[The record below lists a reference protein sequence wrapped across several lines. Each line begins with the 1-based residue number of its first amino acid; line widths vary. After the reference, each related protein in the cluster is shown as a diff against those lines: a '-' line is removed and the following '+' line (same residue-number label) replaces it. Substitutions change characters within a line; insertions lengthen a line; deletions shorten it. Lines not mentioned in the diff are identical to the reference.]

1 MIEFG
6 EKIKR
11 LREEKG
17 MTQQSMADRL
27 YVTRQAVSRWECG
40 ARYPDLLMAK
50 RIADALGTS
59 VDELVSGEELK
70 RDVEKEPV
78 LMTPVSNCIQA
89 MLFAMGATTY
99 LIMGIAFLHSV
110 RGPVESFRTAAY
122 ICFLALGYAI
132 SLIAMAAGIYFSVKN
147 TLSPRKT
154 GMIMSAEFLRIWF
167 SFFGYCFI
175 TVFAGN
181 GRVARV
187 TVLLLTGN
195 IVAVLLVNR
204 FFFSRKRVSPVF
216 VYIVGIM
223 LLLQEIWHFSQM
235 LMVDFIAADTAVVTF
250 LVNALGQCAIA
261 MLLIYQAYVLD
272 RKRRLARCEKGQEN
286 GTTKEGK

>member
-40 ARYPDLLMAK
+40 ARYPDLLMTK

-59 VDELVSGEELK
+59 IDELVSGEELK

-89 MLFAMGATTY
+89 MLFTMGATTY
-99 LIMGIAFLHSV
+99 LIIGIAFLYSV
-110 RGPVESFRTAAY
+110 RGPVTGWRTAAN
-122 ICFLALGYAI
+122 ICFLALGYVI
-132 SLIAMAAGIYFSVKN
+132 SFIAMVAGIYFSVKN

-154 GMIMSAEFLRIWF
+154 GMIMSAEFLRIWLL
-167 SFFGYCFI
+167 FFGMCFI

-181 GRVARV
+181 GRVSRV
-187 TVLLLTGN
+187 TVLLLSGN
-195 IVAVLLVNR
+195 IVAVFLVNR
-204 FFFSRKRVSPVF
+204 FFFSRKRVSPVS

-223 LLLQEIWHFSQM
+223 LLLQEIWHFRQM
-235 LMVDFIAADTAVVTF
+235 LMIDFADADMAVVTL
-250 LVNALGQCAIA
+250 LVNAVGQCAIA
-261 MLLIYQAYVLD
+261 MLLVYQAYVLD
-272 RKRRLARCEKGQEN
+272 RKRRLARCEKE
-286 GTTKEGK
+286 